1 VRLIQ
6 LGIRNSV
13 SVFLV
18 KNVLLLK
25 KPAQQIGGSRT
36 NANVFLLV
44 AKSLDAFLTNFGI
57 RITAPVSAKESEGVD
72 VLSSGIQGFVGV
84 SSDLSALPS
93 NTSVLLANGMQP
105 TASAYLAV
113 LTKVNAR
120 QLSS

>member
-1 VRLIQ
+1 
-6 LGIRNSV
+6 
-13 SVFLV
+13 V

-113 LTKVNAR
+113 LTKVNAP